1 MFSCFACLRPLRAA
15 ALVFALVA
23 GLAPLPAPA
32 QDVTLNLKD
41 ADISALINTVAE
53 VTGKNFV
60 IDPRVKGKVTVISS
74 QPMDHS
80 ELYRVFLSIL
90 EVHGFAAVPAGE
102 VTTIVPTASAKTVGG
117 VFPDAAAGDFVTE
130 VLAVSNI
137 SAAQLVPILRPLV
150 PQFGHLAAH
159 PDSNI
164 LVISDRA
171 ANVARVKRL
180 IERIDLPGG
189 RDAEVIAL
197 QNASAEEL
205 VRVLQSLAGGDAGS
219 MVRMVA
225 DLRTNSILLS
235 GAPAERVRLRALIAH
250 LDTPQEA
257 AGNTHVV
264 YLRYADAEQ
273 IAPLLE
279 AVVAPG
285 DELQAGK
292 TGIQADPATNS
303 LIITAPTDV
312 MATLRGVLR
321 QLDIRRAQVHVE
333 GVIAE
338 VSDDRAR
345 ELGVQW
351 IVDGRGDGTG
361 PISATSFGGI
371 GSNIVDITRGVI
383 EDGFPVVGSGTTL
396 AVGRFD
402 QNRTS
407 FAGLLRAM
415 RADSQ
420 TNVLST
426 PSLTTLDNEE
436 AEIVVGQSVPFITG
450 QFTNTGT
457 SESAVNPFQTIERED
472 VGIQLRVRPQINEGD
487 VMRLQIE
494 QEVSSIA
501 QQTGGGGIVAADLIT
516 SKRFIRTTVLVED
529 QQVVVLGGLIDDQV
543 TEVEERVPLLGS
555 FPVIGR
561 LFRYKVSDQG
571 KVNLMVFLRPRIVRD
586 ATASAQITGAK
597 YNAIRNSQLLD
608 RVAALENRVNAVP
621 PVLPPIEEYVGG
633 TDTGSPHPD
642 ATAVP

>member
-1 MFSCFACLRPLRAA
+1 MIRIRYFGRRVAVA
-15 ALVFALVA
+15 AL
-23 GLAPLPAPA
+23 GLLLPLAAPA

-41 ADISALINTVAE
+41 ADITALINTVAE
-53 VTGKNFV
+53 VTGRNFV
-60 IDPRVKGKVTVISS
+60 VDPRVKGKVTVISS

-80 ELYRVFLSIL
+80 ELYEVFLSIL
-90 EVHGFAAVPAGE
+90 DVHGFAAIPAGQ
-102 VTTIVPTASAKTVGG
+102 VTSIVPTASAKTVGG
-117 VFPDAAAGDFVTE
+117 EVPEAAAGDFITE
-130 VLAVSNI
+130 VIPVSNV
-137 SAAQLVPILRPLV
+137 SANQLVAILRPLI
-150 PQFGHLAAH
+150 PQFGHLGAH

-171 ANVARVKRL
+171 ANVARIKRL
-180 IERIDLPGG
+180 VARIDLPGG
-189 RDAEVIAL
+189 RDAEVVVL
-197 QNASAEEL
+197 QNASAPEL
-205 VRVLQSLAGGDAGS
+205 VQILQSLQGGEAAA
-219 MVRMVA
+219 MARMVA

-235 GAPAERVRLRALIAH
+235 GPLSERVRLRALIAH
-250 LDTPQEA
+250 LDTPLEST
-257 AGNTHVV
+257 GNTHVL

-279 AVVAPG
+279 SVIAP
-285 DELQAGK
+285 DPEKRQAGE
-292 TGIQADPATNS
+292 TRIQPDPATNS
-303 LIITAPTDV
+303 LVVTAPPDV
-312 MATLRGVLR
+312 MTTLRAVLR

-338 VSDDRAR
+338 VSDDQAR

-351 IVDGRGDGTG
+351 IVDGRGDGSG
-361 PISATSFGGI
+361 PISATSFGGV

-402 QNRTS
+402 SDRTS
-407 FAGLLRAM
+407 FAGLLRALQ
-415 RADSQ
+415 ADSK
-420 TNVLST
+420 TNILST

-487 VMRLQIE
+487 VMRLEIE

-529 QQVVVLGGLIDDQV
+529 RQVVVLGGLIDDQT
-543 TEVEERVPLLGS
+543 TEVEERVPLFGS
-555 FPVIGR
+555 LPVIGR
-561 LFRYKVSDQG
+561 LFRYRVSDQG
-571 KVNLMVFLRPRIVRD
+571 KVNLMVFLRPIIVRD
-586 ATASAQITGAK
+586 ATVSAQVTGDK
-597 YNAIRNSQLLD
+597 YNAIRNQQLRD
-608 RVAALENRVNAVP
+608 RLAAADNKTSAIP
-621 PVLPPIEEYVGG
+621 PVLAPIEEYVSGE
-633 TDTGSPHPD
+633 GS
-642 ATAVP
+642 AVTQGNARVR

>member
-1 MFSCFACLRPLRAA
+1 MFLSVIRIRYFGRRVAVA
-15 ALVFALVA
+15 AL
-23 GLAPLPAPA
+23 GLLLPLAAPA

-41 ADISALINTVAE
+41 ADITALINTVAE
-53 VTGKNFV
+53 VTGRNFV
-60 IDPRVKGKVTVISS
+60 VDPRVKGKVTVISS

-80 ELYRVFLSIL
+80 ELYEVFLSIL
-90 EVHGFAAVPAGE
+90 DVHGFAAIPAGQ
-102 VTTIVPTASAKTVGG
+102 VTSIVPTASAKTVGG
-117 VFPDAAAGDFVTE
+117 EVPEAAAGDFITE
-130 VLAVSNI
+130 VIPVSNV
-137 SAAQLVPILRPLV
+137 SANQLVAILRPLI
-150 PQFGHLAAH
+150 PQFGHLGAH

-171 ANVARVKRL
+171 ANVARIKRL
-180 IERIDLPGG
+180 VARIDLPGG
-189 RDAEVIAL
+189 RDAEVVVL
-197 QNASAEEL
+197 QNASAPEL
-205 VRVLQSLAGGDAGS
+205 VQILQSLQGGEAAA
-219 MVRMVA
+219 MARMVA

-235 GAPAERVRLRALIAH
+235 GPLSERVRLRALIAH
-250 LDTPQEA
+250 LDTPLEST
-257 AGNTHVV
+257 GNTHVL

-279 AVVAPG
+279 SVIAP
-285 DELQAGK
+285 DPEKRQAGE
-292 TGIQADPATNS
+292 TRIQPDPATNS
-303 LIITAPTDV
+303 LVVTAPPDV
-312 MATLRGVLR
+312 MTTLRAVLR

-338 VSDDRAR
+338 VSDDQAR

-351 IVDGRGDGTG
+351 IVDGRGDGSG
-361 PISATSFGGI
+361 PISATSFGGV

-402 QNRTS
+402 SDRTS
-407 FAGLLRAM
+407 FAGLLRALQ
-415 RADSQ
+415 ADSK
-420 TNVLST
+420 TNILST

-487 VMRLQIE
+487 VMRLEIE

-529 QQVVVLGGLIDDQV
+529 RQVVVLGGLIDDQT
-543 TEVEERVPLLGS
+543 TEVEERVPLFGS
-555 FPVIGR
+555 LPVIGR
-561 LFRYKVSDQG
+561 LFRYRVSDQG
-571 KVNLMVFLRPRIVRD
+571 KVNLMVFLRPIIVRD
-586 ATASAQITGAK
+586 ATVSAQVTGDK
-597 YNAIRNSQLLD
+597 YNAIRNQQLRD
-608 RVAALENRVNAVP
+608 RLAAANNKTSAIP
-621 PVLPPIEEYVGG
+621 PVLAPIEEYVSGE
-633 TDTGSPHPD
+633 GS
-642 ATAVP
+642 AVTQGNARVR